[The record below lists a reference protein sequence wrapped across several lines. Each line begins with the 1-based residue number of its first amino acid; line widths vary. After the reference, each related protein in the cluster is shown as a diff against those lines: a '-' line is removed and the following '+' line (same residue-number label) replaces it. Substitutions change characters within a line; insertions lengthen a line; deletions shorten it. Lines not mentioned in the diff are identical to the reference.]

1 MADPTHPPDE
11 SKAPDDTQRVG
22 DTSPITAG
30 KSASRRQ
37 LLAALTATDVTIR
50 RLDLL
55 LSSADGQ
62 ERVLATTNY
71 VASILQHLCASA
83 PWIALQTRLG
93 ILARLRG
100 RVPSHTPK
108 PTSSS
113 PSSSSSARWSALS
126 NLASETRYN
135 LRLFGL
141 LPLWVWGS
149 QTFKSPPADP
159 IIHALTHLQV
169 ISNVIYQLLENIAY
183 LAGKGVISKKWI
195 DKYGG
200 IDLWYIWSTR
210 GWFGH
215 IFFQFF
221 VLWREHVLRKRR
233 LAAKRAAAGNIETK
247 EIEAEEAEQLRL
259 EIRSWKKSLVNNTI
273 WAPLCIHW
281 CFEKGVGIPENLT
294 GLVSLMAGAWGIY
307 DSWVATSK
315 A

>member
-11 SKAPDDTQRVG
+11 SKASDDAQRVG
-22 DTSPITAG
+22 DTSPISAG

-100 RVPSHTPK
+100 RAPSHNPK

-113 PSSSSSARWSALS
+113 SSLSSARWSALS

-149 QTFKSPPADP
+149 QTIKSPPADP

-247 EIEAEEAEQLRL
+247 EIKAEEAEQLRL

-307 DSWVATSK
+307 DSWVATGK

>member
-1 MADPTHPPDE
+1 MSTPEHSPDN
-11 SKAPDDTQRVG
+11 SKTPDAQHVG
-22 DTSPITAG
+22 KPSSTTAG
-30 KSASRRQ
+30 KSATRRQ
-37 LLAALTATDVTIR
+37 LLAALTATDMTIR

-55 LSSADGQ
+55 LSSANGQ

-83 PWIALQTRLG
+83 PWIALQSRMG

-100 RVPSHTPK
+100 RVPSQPSA
-108 PTSSS
+108 PLASSA
-113 PSSSSSARWSALS
+113 PARWSALS

-141 LPLWVWGS
+141 LPLWIWGS
-149 QTFKSPPADP
+149 ETIKSPPSDP

-183 LAGKGVISKKWI
+183 LAGKGIVSKKWI

-221 VLWREHVLRKRR
+221 VLWRQHVLRKRR
-233 LAAKRAAAGNIETK
+233 LAEKRAAAGNVETE
-247 EIEAEEAEQLRL
+247 EIKAEEAEALRL

-294 GLVSLMAGAWGIY
+294 GLVSLMAGAWGLY
-307 DSWVATSK
+307 DSWVATGK

>member
-1 MADPTHPPDE
+1 MSDSEHPPDTTPHD
-11 SKAPDDTQRVG
+11 AQHVG
-22 DTSPITAG
+22 KSNSPVAAG
-30 KSASRRQ
+30 KSASRRE

-62 ERVLATTNY
+62 ERVLATVNY
-71 VASILQHLCASA
+71 VASILHHLCASA

-100 RVPSHTPK
+100 NTA
-108 PTSSS
+108 S
-113 PSSSSSARWSALS
+113 PSPSKPSPSKWAALS
-126 NLASETRYN
+126 SLASETRYN

-141 LPLWVWGS
+141 LPLWIWGS
-149 QTFKSPPADP
+149 DTLKNPIADP
-159 IIHALTHLQV
+159 VIHALTILQV
-169 ISNVIYQLLENIAY
+169 ISNVIYQFLENVPY
-183 LAGKGVISKKWI
+183 LASKGVISKKWI
-195 DKYGG
+195 NKYGG

-221 VLWREHVLRKRR
+221 VLWRQHVLRKRR
-233 LAAKRAAAGNIETK
+233 MAAKRAAGNVETEELK
-247 EIEAEEAEQLRL
+247 AEEKEELRE

-273 WAPLCIHW
+273 WAPLCVHW
-281 CFEKGVGIPENLT
+281 CFEKGIGIPENLI
-294 GLVSLMAGAWGIY
+294 GLFSLMAGAWGLR
-307 DSWVATSK
+307 DSWAATAK

>member
-1 MADPTHPPDE
+1 MPE
-11 SKAPDDTQRVG
+11 SDHTEAEALDDTQHVG
-22 DTSPITAG
+22 ASSPIPAG
-30 KSASRRQ
+30 KSTTKRQ

-55 LSSADGQ
+55 LSSASGE

-71 VASILQHLCASA
+71 VASILHHLCASA

-100 RVPSHTPK
+100 IVPSQPSNSK
-108 PTSSS
+108 PS
-113 PSSSSSARWSALS
+113 PSSARWSALS

-135 LRLFGL
+135 IRLFGL
-141 LPLWVWGS
+141 IPLWVWGS
-149 QTFKSPPADP
+149 QAIKSPHADP
-159 IIHALTHLQV
+159 IIHTLTILQV

-183 LAGKGVISKKWI
+183 LAGKGVVSKKWI
-195 DKYGG
+195 NKYGG

-233 LAAKRAAAGNIETK
+233 LAAKRAAVGNVETK
-247 EIEAEEAEQLRL
+247 EIKAEEAEALRL

-281 CFEKGVGIPENLT
+281 SFEKGVGIPEGMI
-294 GLVSLMAGAWGIY
+294 GLGSFMAGAWGLY
-307 DSWVATSK
+307 DAWAATGK